1 MVLARTSSHIHI
13 YMAVRHFTKQVV
25 RQTWNSWGA
34 RPFQHSLDLLLSHAG
49 EHLPWI
55 LQCLTLL
62 PPMKNVRLHM
72 YRILMLGVQK
82 CLTSSISLLSRP
94 RGKILSIKIN
104 YNNYSNFWWT
114 SSSSTIHHLSWIS
127 LKRLCQIVFVT
138 SLLQD
143 QVQST
148 LPTWETCWLSCVI
161 VGLDRIRNMS
171 SAEN

>member
-13 YMAVRHFTKQVV
+13 YMAVRHFAKPLV
-25 RQTWNSWGA
+25 RQTWNFWRA
-34 RPFQHSLDLLLSHAG
+34 RPFQHSLHLLLSHAG

-55 LQCLTLL
+55 IQCLTLL

-72 YRILMLGVQK
+72 YCILMLGVHK

-94 RGKILSIKIN
+94 GGKIFSIKITKLLKL
-104 YNNYSNFWWT
+104 FWWT

-161 VGLDRIRNMS
+161 VGLNRIINMS